1 MDSSQQLDQ
10 LKKTKAELV
19 NSIASLK
26 QQIVEIET
34 QENEAIRELEMERAL
49 LEGEHN
55 TEMEELQQEQ
65 ERINVLKVQQAE
77 LIENSAKEREKVILI
92 LQCYILRCRL

>member
-1 MDSSQQLDQ
+1 
-10 LKKTKAELV
+10 
-19 NSIASLK
+19 
-26 QQIVEIET
+26 
-34 QENEAIRELEMERAL
+34 MERAL

-92 LQCYILRCRL
+92 LQCYILRYKIHGFLNSWFQTLQANNQ

>member
-1 MDSSQQLDQ
+1 
-10 LKKTKAELV
+10 
-19 NSIASLK
+19 
-26 QQIVEIET
+26 
-34 QENEAIRELEMERAL
+34 MERAL

-65 ERINVLKVQQAE
+65 ERINDLKVQQAE

>member
-1 MDSSQQLDQ
+1 
-10 LKKTKAELV
+10 
-19 NSIASLK
+19 
-26 QQIVEIET
+26 
-34 QENEAIRELEMERAL
+34 MERAL

-65 ERINVLKVQQAE
+65 ERINVPKVQQAE

>member
-1 MDSSQQLDQ
+1 MIYLLLTDFVVCVD
-10 LKKTKAELV
+10 LV
-19 NSIASLK
+19 FLILNFFTYF
-26 QQIVEIET
+26 Q
-34 QENEAIRELEMERAL
+34 LEMERAL

>member
-1 MDSSQQLDQ
+1 
-10 LKKTKAELV
+10 
-19 NSIASLK
+19 
-26 QQIVEIET
+26 
-34 QENEAIRELEMERAL
+34 MERAL
-49 LEGEHN
+49 LEVEHN

-65 ERINVLKVQQAE
+65 ERINDLKVQQAE

>member
-1 MDSSQQLDQ
+1 
-10 LKKTKAELV
+10 
-19 NSIASLK
+19 
-26 QQIVEIET
+26 
-34 QENEAIRELEMERAL
+34 MERAL